1 MNIQI
6 IRRMFIKNF
15 EEFNQN
21 RMCNELIVFDDL
33 IADMI
38 CNKKFSVIV
47 TEIFIRG
54 RKLNILTILMTQS
67 YFQVSEDVGLYCTY
81 FFYYENSKQTR
92 ASTNS
97 I

>member
-15 EEFNQN
+15 EEFNPN
-21 RMCNELIVFDDL
+21 RMCIELIVFDDF

-38 CNKKFSVIV
+38 SNKKFSVIV

-54 RKLNILTILMTQS
+54 RKLNIFTVLMTQY
-67 YFQVSEDVGLYCTY
+67 YFQVSKDVGLYCTY